1 MNFYTCHCHNVARCS
16 STIAARKDSATDTI
30 YMMMIPSLWYHQLR
44 NEELG
49 QRILIYSIDCLIELP
64 GIVESLKT
72 RVCEGANSQSEE
84 YVISITPLINS
95 PASATGTQFNC
106 CAKSVSGSQ
115 TQATTRHMEM
125 KCEWNTLNPESVIKS
140 GPEGFPSISRWN
152 ETHSQSVFEIS
163 SGTKKVSEFNVAT
176 RVSKARG

>member
-1 MNFYTCHCHNVARCS
+1 
-16 STIAARKDSATDTI
+16 
-30 YMMMIPSLWYHQLR
+30 MMIPSSWHHQLR

-95 PASATGTQFNC
+95 PAGIGNWDAVQLLCEECLGVPDSGDEATHGN
-106 CAKSVSGSQ
+106 
-115 TQATTRHMEM
+115 EM
-125 KCEWNTLNPESVIKS
+125 
-140 GPEGFPSISRWN
+140 
-152 ETHSQSVFEIS
+152 
-163 SGTKKVSEFNVAT
+163 
-176 RVSKARG
+176 